1 MSKQDGAERLLQTVC
16 STGGQQREEEMTQT
30 LQEYRGLEGPT
41 SSFIIL
47 GCSLHPVELGNFS
60 HILRGQVVP
69 GMEQGWLRALA
80 SHPYASLLGSSH
92 RC

>member
-1 MSKQDGAERLLQTVC
+1 MSKQGGAERLLQAVC
-16 STGGQQREEEMTQT
+16 STGGQKREEEMTQT
-30 LQEYRGLEGPT
+30 LQEYGGFEGPT

-47 GCSLHPVELGNFS
+47 GCSLHPVELGNCS
-60 HILRGQVVP
+60 HMLRGQVVP

-80 SHPYASLLGSSH
+80 SHPCTSLLGSSL